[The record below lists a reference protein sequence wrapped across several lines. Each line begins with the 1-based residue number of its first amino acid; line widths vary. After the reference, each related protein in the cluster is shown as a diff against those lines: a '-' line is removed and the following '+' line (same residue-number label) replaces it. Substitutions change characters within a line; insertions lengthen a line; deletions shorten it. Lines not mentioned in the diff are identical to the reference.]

1 VFEKGDG
8 SLAHVNTIKHW
19 EQYIGRE
26 EHHDDDTVPMWLTN
40 ASLVTWEASLTYEEL
55 AALL

>member
-1 VFEKGDG
+1 M
-8 SLAHVNTIKHW
+8 NTIKHW